1 MKFSK
6 LIKYSIRFFTLQ
18 IFLTYFLIFY
28 TNNFLISDDRC
39 DNCVGFS
46 FRLQINN
53 NLWEDRNRFFPFVS
67 ENYVSIEY
75 FLIFFVFIF
84 LLLLYSTKF
93 YTYVNELSYSLDRSY
108 LDEYLSIY
116 LVWTSS
122 FMVFLTLFR
131 VANLISRGYLILLTL
146 IVPLLLLLFRN
157 SEYISS
163 LLGRSITN
171 ENFITFN
178 LEENSGFRN
187 LRIMTFRNSVN
198 SIQNIDFKDFNSVIY
213 EIDKL
218 NKIKNLN
225 LIIFN
230 LANLGTIPK
239 ELETYLINLN
249 KKVLIISEQKVNFK
263 NNFLYREEIVSGSY
277 LVYFNNDIQ
286 YGSKYIMKRVIDLF
300 LTSIGL
306 ILFSP
311 LILLIMFYIYLLDGS
326 PVLIKQNR
334 VGLHG
339 KQFFMYKFRTMKN
352 NAHQLRE
359 ELKELNKNDEIIF
372 KIENDPRIIKG
383 TEVLRNFSLDELPQ
397 LLNVIKGDMSLV
409 GPRPLFEEDTLAF
422 NQNYMRRLNV
432 LPGITG
438 LLQINERNT
447 TNFETWYKYDIEYI
461 ENWSIYQDLKIIFK
475 TPLALFKSKIKGL

>member
-6 LIKYSIRFFTLQ
+6 LLKYSIRFFTLQ
-18 IFLTYFLIFY
+18 IFLTYFLVFY
-28 TNNFLISDDRC
+28 VNNFLISNERC

-46 FRLQINN
+46 FRMQINN

-67 ENYVSIEY
+67 ENYVYIEY

-116 LVWTSS
+116 LMWTSS

-146 IVPLLLLLFRN
+146 IVPLFLLLFRN
-157 SEYISS
+157 SEYLSS

-249 KKVLIISEQKVNFK
+249 KKVLIISEQKINFN
-263 NNFLYREEIVSGSY
+263 NNFIYREEIISGSY

-286 YGSKYIMKRVIDLF
+286 YGSKYILKRVIDLF
-300 LTSIGL
+300 LASIGL
-306 ILFSP
+306 ILFFP
-311 LILLIMFYIYLLDGS
+311 FILLIMIYIYILDGS

>member
-1 MKFSK
+1 MKVSK
-6 LIKYSIRFFTLQ
+6 LIKYSVRFFTLQ
-18 IFLTYFLIFY
+18 ILLTYFLIFY
-28 TNNFLISDDRC
+28 TNNFLISDERC

-53 NLWEDRNRFFPFVS
+53 NLWEDRNRFFPFVN
-67 ENYVSIEY
+67 ENIVYIEY

-84 LLLLYSTKF
+84 LILLYSTKF

-108 LDEYLSIY
+108 LDEYLSIF
-116 LVWTSS
+116 LLWTSS
-122 FMVFLTLFR
+122 FMIFLTLFR

-146 IVPLLLLLFRN
+146 IVPIFLLLLRN
-157 SEYISS
+157 SEYLSS
-163 LLGRSITN
+163 FLGRPITN
-171 ENFITFN
+171 ENYVTFN
-178 LEENSGFRN
+178 LDENSGFRN
-187 LRIMTFRNSVN
+187 LRIMTFRNSIK
-198 SIQNIDFKDFNSVIY
+198 SIHNIDFNNYKTVVN

-218 NKIKNLN
+218 NKVKNLN
-225 LIIFN
+225 LIILN
-230 LANLGTIPK
+230 VASLITIPK

-249 KKVLIISEQKVNFK
+249 KKVLIISEQQIIF
-263 NNFLYREEIVSGSY
+263 NNHFLYREENVSGSY

-286 YGSKYIMKRVIDLF
+286 YGSKYIIKRLLDIILASVA
-300 LTSIGL
+300 L
-306 ILFSP
+306 IIFFP
-311 LILLIMFYIYLLDGS
+311 LILLIMLYIYFLDGT
-326 PVLIKQNR
+326 PTLIKQNR

-352 NAHQLRE
+352 NTHALRKD
-359 ELKELNKNDEIIF
+359 LKNLNKNDEIIF

-383 TEVLRNFSLDELPQ
+383 TQILRNFSLDELPQ

-409 GPRPLFEEDTLAF
+409 GPRPLFDEDTLAF
-422 NQNYMRRLNV
+422 TQNYMRRLNV

-447 TNFETWYKYDIEYI
+447 SNFETWYKYDIEYI
-461 ENWSIYQDLKIIFK
+461 ENWSLYLDIKIIFR

>member
-1 MKFSK
+1 MKVSK
-6 LIKYSIRFFTLQ
+6 LIKYSVRFFTLQ
-18 IFLTYFLIFY
+18 ILLTYFLIFY
-28 TNNFLISDDRC
+28 TNNFLISDERC

-53 NLWEDRNRFFPFVS
+53 NLWEDRNRFFPFVN
-67 ENYVSIEY
+67 ENIVYIEY

-84 LLLLYSTKF
+84 LILLYSTKF

-108 LDEYLSIY
+108 LDEYLSIF
-116 LVWTSS
+116 LLWTSS
-122 FMVFLTLFR
+122 FMIFLTLFR

-146 IVPLLLLLFRN
+146 IVPIFLLLLRN
-157 SEYISS
+157 SEYLSS
-163 LLGRSITN
+163 FLGRPITN
-171 ENFITFN
+171 ENYVTFN
-178 LEENSGFRN
+178 LDENSGFRN
-187 LRIMTFRNSVN
+187 LRIMTFRNSIK
-198 SIQNIDFKDFNSVIY
+198 SIHNIDFNNYKTVVN

-218 NKIKNLN
+218 NKVKNLN
-225 LIIFN
+225 LIILN
-230 LANLGTIPK
+230 VASLITIPK

-249 KKVLIISEQKVNFK
+249 KKVLIISEQQIIF
-263 NNFLYREEIVSGSY
+263 NNHFLYREENVSGSY

-286 YGSKYIMKRVIDLF
+286 YGSKYIIKRLLDIILASVA
-300 LTSIGL
+300 L
-306 ILFSP
+306 IIFFP
-311 LILLIMFYIYLLDGS
+311 LILLIMLYIYFLDGT
-326 PVLIKQNR
+326 PALIKQNR

-352 NAHQLRE
+352 NTHALRKD
-359 ELKELNKNDEIIF
+359 LKNLNKNDEIIF

-383 TEVLRNFSLDELPQ
+383 TQILRNFSLDELPQ

-409 GPRPLFEEDTLAF
+409 GPRPLFDEDTLAF
-422 NQNYMRRLNV
+422 TQNYMRRLNV

-447 TNFETWYKYDIEYI
+447 SNFETWYKYDIEYI
-461 ENWSIYQDLKIIFK
+461 ENWSLYLDIKIIFR

>member
-6 LIKYSIRFFTLQ
+6 LLKYSIRFFTLQ
-18 IFLTYFLIFY
+18 IFLTYFLVFY
-28 TNNFLISDDRC
+28 VNNFLISNERC

-46 FRLQINN
+46 FRMQINN

-67 ENYVSIEY
+67 ENYVYIEY

-116 LVWTSS
+116 LMWTSS
-122 FMVFLTLFR
+122 FMIFLTLFR

-146 IVPLLLLLFRN
+146 IVPLFLLLFRN
-157 SEYISS
+157 SEYLSS

-249 KKVLIISEQKVNFK
+249 KKVLIISEQKINFN
-263 NNFLYREEIVSGSY
+263 NNFIYREEIISGSY

-286 YGSKYIMKRVIDLF
+286 YGSKYILKRVIDLF
-300 LTSIGL
+300 LASIGL
-306 ILFSP
+306 ILFFP
-311 LILLIMFYIYLLDGS
+311 FILLIMIYIYILDGS